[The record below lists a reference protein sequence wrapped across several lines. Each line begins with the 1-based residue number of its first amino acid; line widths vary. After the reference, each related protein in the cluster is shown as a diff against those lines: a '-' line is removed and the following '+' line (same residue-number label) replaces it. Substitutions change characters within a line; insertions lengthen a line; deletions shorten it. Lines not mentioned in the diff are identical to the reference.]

1 MISVDYG
8 VLNQRGSPSWFS
20 DVYANLP
27 TAGYKGRMFIS
38 TDTFAF
44 YRDTG
49 TGWDLIGGP
58 GTGTITGS
66 GTSGQ
71 VSYFNGSSTLAGSN
85 NLFWDITNSRL
96 GIGTATPGVALD
108 IHSTGTNAQF
118 NGTGS
123 SNAYLVFQNAGT
135 SKWRIGNT
143 YNAGANSYDIYNFGT
158 STTGLSINSTTNAA
172 TFIASVTATSLI
184 KSGGTS
190 AQFLKADGS
199 VDSSSYITLSS
210 LSFTAGSGNYD
221 NTTGIITIPTNNNQ
235 ITNGSGYITSSS
247 LSSYLPLA
255 GGTLTGALIG
265 TSITGTS
272 LVKSGGTSAQILA
285 ADGSVITAGTNI
297 TITGGTIAASGS
309 GGSMAIGG
317 SITSATAGSVLYA
330 GASGVLAQTNASFY
344 YDYTNNRLGLGTI
357 TIGSKLQVNGNA
369 AIGYS
374 ASTAAPTNGLAVS
387 GAATISNSASA
398 TYALTV
404 TGKGTF
410 DIGNNSTLGLFSASG
425 ITINSSGGSLTN
437 LYQLSFG
444 YGASATY
451 GSSSMGAFID
461 SVTGYNSG
469 GLFFATRSATTDTAP
484 TERMRIT
491 SGGLVGIGTSSPT
504 NKLVISGSGDQHIAQ
519 TTTTAANAYTIY
531 TNSGKQYLAGLS
543 RDIGPDNYIIYDG
556 TAGAA
561 RMVITSG
568 GLVGVGTS
576 TIGSQFQVNGNAA
589 IGYSASTAAPTNGL
603 QVNGRGNFLNATDN
617 SVFSLNS
624 GGTLYTAGFSPNA
637 TANSTNTLTLTTAQT
652 TWIYNGTGVA
662 TWTLYNPSGTN
673 QMIWIKNAGTGII
686 TLNAY
691 TGTNI
696 INNSGTAV
704 SSITIAVGATALIQQ
719 DGNVKSYQLQ

>member
-285 ADGSVITAGTNI
+285 ADGPVITAGTNI